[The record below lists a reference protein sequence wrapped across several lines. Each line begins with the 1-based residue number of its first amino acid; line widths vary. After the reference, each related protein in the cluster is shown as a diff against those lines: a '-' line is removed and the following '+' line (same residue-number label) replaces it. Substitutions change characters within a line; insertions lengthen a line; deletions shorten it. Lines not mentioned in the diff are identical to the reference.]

1 MSASS
6 EEKKK
11 KKRQQ
16 YGITSLT
23 LRSKAKSTDTLTD
36 AEDVN
41 DDANT
46 VSDNKNVNMDEEKDL
61 AEEAGPFIDALS
73 QPVSTEKLD
82 AATAYA
88 LPLNNEDPF
97 ARQREDDRYR
107 ASQREQSKQEDISR
121 VYKLCN
127 DLIRKQDEF
136 NGAMKYVTDHL
147 QAIESRLPNVTPMYV
162 ERHDA
167 RLSMGA
173 PVLDSRDMQSTDASR
188 TDRSSSSKKRSSIQ
202 QSTPVRKRR
211 SSSMEAPR
219 SISPLEEEAA
229 RLKKTAARK
238 STANTSKAANAS
250 KTVHNVSKRSRKSK
264 SKCRDESTDS
274 ETSEE
279 ASASETE
286 RPPKKQG
293 KSAHLKVPIFKGKDF
308 HVFKP
313 MFEAVAKRRGWSD
326 SEKCD
331 QLQQA
336 LQDKA
341 ARVLSWVDPKEWTY
355 ENLMK
360 ETEAQF
366 GETQSY
372 ADTLN
377 KMLAMR
383 LTPGQSLHEF
393 AHQIQTLSREAE
405 MDAEERGRLTRQAF
419 VIGLTEYPGMR
430 GYIEREDKKRD
441 CLRTAVEL
449 AVKYT
454 REHCTE
460 STARTAAQVTTEKIE
475 SDAVDNVDVNRF
487 QAQRG
492 RQYYRGRGGYNQR
505 QHQLDYDEEIAKLR
519 EEIER
524 LKISKD
530 KGETSK
536 EMEVKDEGN
545 KRQGDRRQQNQRWNN
560 NRGRNYQG
568 RGRTRFWH
576 LYNGQYVPYTP
587 YNQQPQYGNVH
598 ATMAVPP
605 PPVVSTHTPMMAAQP
620 QQPAPVQ
627 QMAAQT
633 LAPPVILEDVDDSD
647 SHVTDQ
653 E

>member
-6 EEKKK
+6 EDKKK

-16 YGITSLT
+16 YGTSSLI
-23 LRSKAKSTDTLTD
+23 LRSKVRSTDTLTD
-36 AEDVN
+36 YDAENVN
-41 DDANT
+41 DEADA
-46 VSDNKNVNMDEEKDL
+46 VSDDKNVTMEEKDL
-61 AEEAGPFIDALS
+61 ADEGGAFIDAPT
-73 QPVSTEKLD
+73 QPPGTENTH
-82 AATAYA
+82 AVTSYA
-88 LPLNNEDPF
+88 MQMNNEDPF

-107 ASQREQSKQEDISR
+107 AHQREQSKQEDFSR
-121 VYKLCN
+121 VFELCN
-127 DLIRKQDEF
+127 DLVRKQDEF
-136 NGAMKYVTDHL
+136 NGVMKYVTDRL
-147 QAIESRLPNVTPMYV
+147 TTIESRLPTVTPMYV
-162 ERHDA
+162 QQHDA

-173 PVLDSRDMQSTDASR
+173 PVLDSRDLRSTDASR
-188 TDRSSSSKKRSSIQ
+188 TDGSSSSKKRSSIQ

-219 SISPLEEEAA
+219 LISPLEEEAT
-229 RLKKTAARK
+229 RINKTATRRSA
-238 STANTSKAANAS
+238 ANTSKAANAS

-264 SKCRDESTDS
+264 SRGKNESTDS
-274 ETSEE
+274 ETTGDESGSEVE
-279 ASASETE
+279 KKQ
-286 RPPKKQG
+286 KKQG
-293 KSAHLKVPIFKGKDF
+293 KSSHLKVPIFKGKDF

-341 ARVLSWVDPKEWTY
+341 ARVLSWVDPKQWTY

-383 LTPGQSLHEF
+383 LAPGQSLHEF
-393 AHQIQTLSREAE
+393 AHQIQTISREAE
-405 MDAEERGRLTRQAF
+405 MDGEERGRLTRQAF

-454 REHCTE
+454 RDHCTE
-460 STARTAAQVTTEKIE
+460 STARTAAQVTTEKTDIDT
-475 SDAVDNVDVNRF
+475 SDNADVNRF

-492 RQYYRGRGGYNQR
+492 RQHYRGRGGYNQR
-505 QHQLDYDEEIAKLR
+505 QQHHIDYDEEIAKLR
-519 EEIER
+519 EEIEC

-536 EMEVKDEGN
+536 ETDEVKDESN
-545 KRQGDRRQQNQRWNN
+545 KRQGDRKQQNQRWNN

-576 LYNGQYVPYTP
+576 LYAPTLHP
-587 YNQQPQYGNVH
+587 LCIHCAPTLHSLCTTVH
-598 ATMAVPP
+598 PLCALSAFTVHNLC
-605 PPVVSTHTPMMAAQP
+605 THF
-620 QQPAPVQ
+620 AP
-627 QMAAQT
+627 T
-633 LAPPVILEDVDDSD
+633 L
-647 SHVTDQ
+647 H
-653 E
+653 